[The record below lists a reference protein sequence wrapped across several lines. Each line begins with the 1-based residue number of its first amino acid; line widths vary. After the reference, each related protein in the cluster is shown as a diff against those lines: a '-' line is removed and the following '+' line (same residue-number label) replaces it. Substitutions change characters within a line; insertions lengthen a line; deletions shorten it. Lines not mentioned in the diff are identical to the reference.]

1 MSLLMR
7 RIEEE
12 KPWWLMR
19 PKLRLLL
26 SMPLYLLNK
35 EYRKWRKAK
44 LTPRKL
50 KKRLRELAKLFPKT
64 KEDLMGRD
72 KEFQILMTAIAYH
85 VIEDPA
91 VRELF
96 KGVPPPKFFI
106 LKGSTGSGKTL
117 LAEVCIR
124 EAIAHG
130 LELGVNVQPIV
141 VNGEDIFHPLYGQSI
156 RNLANIFKR
165 AEEVPSLIF
174 FDEFH
179 CIGLKVEQP
188 LYGAD
193 REDVRIQDT
202 FIEYLNKIIN
212 TNKRVVVIAAT
223 SKFEAIREDIR
234 RRAFVIDLDQNITRD
249 MLLAVLKAEL
259 KKYGWTYLDPEEVMS
274 VLEKSVSVYRQT
286 QLTPF
291 DIIDACS
298 KVKSKKVEP
307 LREKLFKKLG
317 SLKGDFSYK
326 VTLDDFK
333 LVARELRGYMD
344 QEKSSEVLGCVL
356 KVKPAVSYSDIGGLF
371 GIKEKI
377 FKIISLSL
385 KPELASKLSWVP
397 PKGFLLWGEPGCGKT
412 YLSKAIAKENE
423 ATFFYVPAAQLLIN
437 AKWVGEPEKNIKDL
451 FQLARKHAP
460 SIIFFDEFDVI
471 AGRRKGDPV
480 SDRLT
485 AQILTELDGLQPLE
499 NVIVIAATNRLDAI
513 DEAVLNRF
521 EPYIIEV
528 PLPRNDKER
537 LDVIR
542 VHLKQYMHHLHSEVT
557 PEAVLGIIKRF
568 RVVSPRVI
576 AEVIREANRLRS
588 QEVVAASEVVKAM
601 TLGLKASEVS
611 QIYLE
616 DLKRLEE
623 VLGSTSL
630 EALSK
635 VTPDNYKIRLY
646 HFQRAAELL
655 ELEIDKELMDIQE
668 GMIVKGPGIA
678 LGLATDPQGRRGL
691 LLIVECMVRRGQGKV
706 SVTGAAK
713 TLALTP
719 GAPVEDVSV
728 VESAQNAVDYIKLY
742 VQDKL
747 GMDIADYDFRFQ
759 VVSPLEGVPGTGV
772 SGPSLGLALSVAAL
786 SELMG
791 CPQDPSVV
799 MTGKVDIKGRV
810 GPVGGLDWRG
820 AGKIIAAIKTKRV
833 KIKKF
838 IMPRWNYER
847 SRDEIKVLE
856 DSGITVVPVERQVE
870 AWVHSLNM
878 DENAI
883 LEKLATNLKRVDA
896 FTDRQSSHLRKLSP
910 DHQLESQLNT

>member
-1 MSLLMR
+1 MR
-7 RIEEE
+7 KIEEK
-12 KPWWLMR
+12 KPWWLMK

-26 SMPLYLLNK
+26 SIPLHLLNK
-35 EYRKWRKAK
+35 EYRRWRKAK

-50 KKRLRELAKLFPKT
+50 KKKLRELDKIFPKT
-64 KEDLMGRD
+64 KEDIIGRD
-72 KEFQILMTAIAYH
+72 KEFQMLITAIAYH

-96 KGVPPPKFFI
+96 KGAPPPKFFI

-117 LAEVCIR
+117 LAEACLR
-124 EAIAHG
+124 EAVAYG
-130 LELGVNVQPIV
+130 LEMGVNVQPIL
-141 VNGEDIFHPLYGQSI
+141 VNGEEIFHPLYGQSI
-156 RNLANIFKR
+156 RNLANIFKK
-165 AEEVPSLIF
+165 AEEVPSVIF

-188 LYGAD
+188 MYGAD
-193 REDVRIQDT
+193 REDIRLQDT
-202 FIEYLNKIIN
+202 LIEYLNKIIN
-212 TNKRVVVIAAT
+212 TNKRNVVIAAT
-223 SKFEAIREDIR
+223 NKFEAIREDIR

-307 LREKLFKKLG
+307 LRERMFKKLG
-317 SLKGDFSYK
+317 FSKEDFSYK
-326 VTLDDFK
+326 VTIDDFK
-333 LVARELRGYMD
+333 LAARELRGYTE
-344 QEKSSEVLGCVL
+344 QEKSSEVLSCVL
-356 KVKPAVSYSDIGGLF
+356 KVKPAVNYSDIGGLF
-371 GIKEKI
+371 GVKEKI
-377 FKIISLSL
+377 FKVISLSL
-385 KPELASKLSWVP
+385 KPELASKLNWVP

-412 YLSKAIAKENE
+412 YLSKAIAKEND

-451 FQLARKHAP
+451 FQLARRHAP

-471 AGRRKGDPV
+471 AGKRKGDPV

-499 NVIVIAATNRLDAI
+499 NVIVIAATNRLDVI

-528 PLPRNDKER
+528 PLPRNDEER
-537 LDVIR
+537 LDVIK
-542 VHLKQYMHHLHSEVT
+542 VHLRQYALHLHSEVT
-557 PEAVLGIIKRF
+557 PEAVLNIIKRF

-588 QEVVAASEVVKAM
+588 QEVVAASEIVKAV
-601 TLGLKASEVS
+601 TSGLKASEAS
-611 QIYLE
+611 QIYRE
-616 DLKRLEE
+616 DLERLRE
-623 VLGSTSL
+623 VLGSTDL
-630 EALSK
+630 EVLSK
-635 VTPDNYKIRLY
+635 VTPDTYKIKLY
-646 HFQRAAELL
+646 HFQKAAELL
-655 ELEIDKELMDIQE
+655 ELEIDRELMDIQE
-668 GMIVKGPGIA
+668 SMITKEPGIA

-691 LLIVECMVRRGQGKV
+691 LLIVECMVRKGQGRV
-706 SVTGAAK
+706 SITGAAK

-719 GAPVEDVSV
+719 GTPVEDVSV
-728 VESAQNAVDYIKLY
+728 IESAQNAVDYIKLY
-742 VQDKL
+742 LQSKL
-747 GMDIADYDFRFQ
+747 GIDISDYDFRFQ

-772 SGPSLGLALSVAAL
+772 SGPSLGLALSVAAV
-786 SELMG
+786 SELTG
-791 CPQDPSVV
+791 CPSDPSVV

-820 AGKIIAAIKTKRV
+820 AGKIIAAIKTRRI

-838 IMPRWNYER
+838 VMPMWNYER
-847 SRDEIKVLE
+847 ARDEVKVLE
-856 DSGITVVPVERQVE
+856 GSGITVVPVEKQVE

-878 DENAI
+878 DEEAL
-883 LEKLATNLKRVDA
+883 LERLATNLKRVDA
-896 FTDRQSSHLRKLSP
+896 FTNRPSSYLRKLNS
-910 DHQLESQLNT
+910 DSQLESQLNT

>member
-1 MSLLMR
+1 MR
-7 RIEEE
+7 KIEEE
-12 KPWWLMR
+12 KPWWLVR
-19 PKLRLLL
+19 PRLRLIL
-26 SMPLYLLNK
+26 SIPLYLANK
-35 EYRKWRKAK
+35 EYRKWRKAR
-44 LTPRKL
+44 LTPHKL
-50 KKRLRELAKLFPKT
+50 KKRLRELNKLFPKT
-64 KEDLMGRD
+64 KEDLIGRD
-72 KEFQILMTAIAYH
+72 KEFQALMTAIAYH
-85 VIEDPA
+85 VIEDPV

-96 KGVPPPKFFI
+96 KGAPPPKFFI

-117 LAEVCIR
+117 LAEVCLR
-124 EAIAHG
+124 EAIVHG
-130 LELGVNVQPIV
+130 LELGVYVQPIL
-141 VNGEDIFHPLYGQSI
+141 VNGEEIFHPLYGQSI

-165 AEEVPSLIF
+165 AEEVPSVIF

-188 LYGAD
+188 MYGAD
-193 REDVRIQDT
+193 REDIRLQDT
-202 FIEYLNKIIN
+202 FIEHLNKIMN

-223 SKFEAIREDIR
+223 NKFEAIREDIR

-249 MLLAVLKAEL
+249 MLLAVLRAEL

-274 VLEKSVSVYRQT
+274 ALEKSVSVYRQT

-298 KVKSKKVEP
+298 KVRSKKVEP
-307 LREKLFKKLG
+307 LRERMFKKFG
-317 SLKGDFSYK
+317 FSKDDFSYK
-326 VTLDDFK
+326 VTVDDFK
-333 LVARELRGYMD
+333 LVARELRGYME
-344 QEKSSEVLGCVL
+344 QEKSSEVLSCVL
-356 KVKPAVSYSDIGGLF
+356 KVKPAVNYSDIGGLF

-377 FKIISLSL
+377 FKMISLSL
-385 KPELASKLSWVP
+385 KPELASKLNWVP

-412 YLSKAIAKENE
+412 YISKAIAKEND

-528 PLPRNDKER
+528 PLPRNDEER

-542 VHLKQYMHHLHSEVT
+542 VHLKQYAPHLHSEVT
-557 PEAVLGIIKRF
+557 PETVLNIIKKF

-588 QEVVAASEVVKAM
+588 QEVVAASEMVKAAAS
-601 TLGLKASEVS
+601 GLKASEAS
-611 QIYLE
+611 QVYRE
-616 DLKRLEE
+616 DLERLKE

-630 EALSK
+630 EALSQ
-635 VTPDNYKIRLY
+635 VTPETYKIRLY

-655 ELEIDKELMDIQE
+655 EPEIDKELMDIQE
-668 GMIVKGPGIA
+668 SMITEEPGVA
-678 LGLATDPQGRRGL
+678 LGLATDSQGRRGL
-691 LLIVECMVRRGQGKV
+691 LLIVECIVRKGQGKV

-719 GAPVEDVSV
+719 GTPVEDVSV
-728 VESAQNAVDYIKLY
+728 IESAQNAVDYIKLY

-747 GMDIADYDFRFQ
+747 GIDMSDYDFRFQ
-759 VVSPLEGVPGTGV
+759 VVSPLEGVPGSGV
-772 SGPSLGLALSVAAL
+772 SGPSLGLALSVAAI
-786 SELMG
+786 SELSG
-791 CPQDPSVV
+791 HPSDPSTV

-820 AGKIIAAIKTKRV
+820 AGKIIAAIKTRRV

-838 IMPRWNYER
+838 LMPKWNYEKA
-847 SRDEIKVLE
+847 RDEVKVLE
-856 DSGITVVPVERQVE
+856 NSGIFVVPIEKQVE
-870 AWVHSLNM
+870 AWIQSLNI
-878 DENAI
+878 DEDVL
-883 LEKLATNLKRVDA
+883 LEKLAINLRRVDA
-896 FTDRQSSHLRKLSP
+896 FANRYSSCLRKPGL
-910 DHQLESQLNT
+910 DTQINGQLNT

>member
-7 RIEEE
+7 KIEEE
-12 KPWWLMR
+12 KPWWLIR

-26 SMPLYLLNK
+26 SIPLYLTNK

-50 KKRLRELAKLFPKT
+50 KKKLRELDKLFPKT
-64 KEDLMGRD
+64 KEDLIGRD
-72 KEFQILMTAIAYH
+72 KEFQMLMTAIAYH
-85 VIEDPA
+85 VIEDPV

-96 KGVPPPKFFI
+96 KGAPPPKFFI

-130 LELGVNVQPIV
+130 LELGVNVQPIL
-141 VNGEDIFHPLYGQSI
+141 VNGEEIFHPLYGQSI
-156 RNLANIFKR
+156 RNLANIFKK
-165 AEEVPSLIF
+165 AEEVPSVIF

-193 REDVRIQDT
+193 REDVRVQDT
-202 FIEYLNKIIN
+202 FIDYLNKIIN

-223 SKFEAIREDIR
+223 NKFEAIREDIR

-249 MLLAVLKAEL
+249 MLLAVLRAEL

-298 KVKSKKVEP
+298 KVRSKKVEP
-307 LREKLFKKLG
+307 LREKMFKRLG
-317 SLKGDFSYK
+317 FSKEDFSYK

-333 LVARELRGYMD
+333 LVARELRGYME

-385 KPELASKLSWVP
+385 RPELASKLSWVP

-412 YLSKAIAKENE
+412 YLSKAIAKEND

-451 FQLARKHAP
+451 FQLARRHAP

-499 NVIVIAATNRLDAI
+499 NVIVIAATNRLDVI

-528 PLPRNDKER
+528 PLPRNDEER

-542 VHLKQYMHHLHSEVT
+542 VHLKQYAPHLHSEVT
-557 PEAVLGIIKRF
+557 PEAVLSIIKKF

-588 QEVVAASEVVKAM
+588 QEVVAASEMVKAVAS
-601 TLGLKASEVS
+601 GLRASEVY
-611 QIYLE
+611 QIYRE
-616 DLKRLEE
+616 DLERLKE

-630 EALSK
+630 EVLSK
-635 VTPDNYKIRLY
+635 VTPDTYKIRLY
-646 HFQRAAELL
+646 HFQKAAELL
-655 ELEIDKELMDIQE
+655 EPEIDKELMDIQE
-668 GMIVKGPGIA
+668 SMIVKEPGVA
-678 LGLATDPQGRRGL
+678 LGLATDLQGRRGL

-706 SVTGAAK
+706 NVTGVAK

-719 GAPVEDVSV
+719 GTPVEDVSV
-728 VESAQNAVDYIKLY
+728 IESAQNAVDYIKLY

-747 GMDIADYDFRFQ
+747 GIDISGYDFRFQ

-772 SGPSLGLALSVAAL
+772 SGPSLGLALSVAAI
-786 SELMG
+786 SELAG
-791 CPQDPSVV
+791 YPSDPSVV
-799 MTGKVDIKGRV
+799 MTGKVDIKGKV

-838 IMPRWNYER
+838 IMPKWNYER
-847 SRDEIKVLE
+847 SRDEVKVLE
-856 DSGITVVPVERQVE
+856 DSGIVVVPVEKQVD
-870 AWVHSLNM
+870 AWLHSLNV
-878 DENAI
+878 DEDI
-883 LEKLATNLKRVDA
+883 LLQRLTINLKRADGSA
-896 FTDRQSSHLRKLSP
+896 NQYSSYLRKSSLDP
-910 DHQLESQLNT
+910 HLESQLSA

>member
-7 RIEEE
+7 KIEEE
-12 KPWWLMR
+12 KPWWLTR

-26 SMPLYLLNK
+26 SIPLYLVNK
-35 EYRKWRKAK
+35 EYRRWRKAK

-50 KKRLRELAKLFPKT
+50 KKKLRELNKLFPKT
-64 KEDLMGRD
+64 KEDLIGRD
-72 KEFQILMTAIAYH
+72 KEFQMIMTAIAYH

-91 VRELF
+91 ARELF
-96 KGVPPPKFFI
+96 KGAPPPKFFI

-124 EAIAHG
+124 EAMAHG
-130 LELGVNVQPIV
+130 LKLGVNVQPILV
-141 VNGEDIFHPLYGQSI
+141 SGEEIFHPLYGQSI
-156 RNLANIFKR
+156 RNLANIFKK
-165 AEEVPSLIF
+165 AEEVPSVIF

-179 CIGLKVEQP
+179 CIGMKVEQP
-188 LYGAD
+188 IYGAD
-193 REDVRIQDT
+193 REDVRLQDT
-202 FIEYLNKIIN
+202 LIEYLNKIID
-212 TNKRVVVIAAT
+212 TNRRVVVIAAT
-223 SKFEAIREDIR
+223 NKFEAIREDIR

-259 KKYGWTYLDPEEVMS
+259 KKYGWIYLDPEEVMS

-291 DIIDACS
+291 DIIDACN
-298 KVKSKKVEP
+298 KVRSKKIEP
-307 LREKLFKKLG
+307 LREKLFKRLG
-317 SLKGDFSYK
+317 HSKEDLSYK

-333 LVARELRGYMD
+333 LVARELRGYIE

-356 KVKPAVSYSDIGGLF
+356 KVKPAVSYNDIGGLF

-385 KPELASKLSWVP
+385 KPELASKLNWTP

-412 YLSKAIAKENE
+412 YLSKAIAKEND
-423 ATFFYVPAAQLLIN
+423 ATFFYVPAAQLLMN

-451 FQLARKHAP
+451 FQLARRHAP

-471 AGRRKGDPV
+471 AGRRRGDPV

-499 NVIVIAATNRLDAI
+499 NVIVIAATNRLDVI

-528 PLPRNDKER
+528 PLPRNDEER

-542 VHLKQYMHHLHSEVT
+542 VHLRQYVHHLHSEVT
-557 PEAVLGIIKRF
+557 PEALLSIIKRF

-588 QEVVAASEVVKAM
+588 QEIVAASEMVKTA
-601 TLGLKASEVS
+601 TSGFKTSEVL
-611 QIYLE
+611 QIYRE
-616 DLKRLEE
+616 DLERLKE
-623 VLGSTSL
+623 VLGSVDL
-630 EALSK
+630 DVLSK
-635 VTPDNYKIRLY
+635 VSPETYKIRLY
-646 HFQRAAELL
+646 HFQKASELL
-655 ELEIDKELMDIQE
+655 EPEIDKELMDIQE
-668 GMIVKGPGIA
+668 SMIVKEPGIA

-691 LLIVECMVRRGQGKV
+691 LLIVECMVRKGTGKV
-706 SVTGAAK
+706 SVTGVAK
-713 TLALTP
+713 TLALSP
-719 GAPVEDVSV
+719 GTSVEDVSV
-728 VESAQNAVDYIKLY
+728 VESAQNAVDFIKLY

-747 GMDIADYDFRFQ
+747 GIDISDYDFRFQ

-786 SELMG
+786 SELA
-791 CPQDPSVV
+791 CHSSDPSVV

-838 IMPRWNYER
+838 IMPKWNYER
-847 SRDEIKVLE
+847 SRDEAKVLE
-856 DSGITVVPVERQVE
+856 DSGIAVVPVERQVE
-870 AWVHSLNM
+870 AWVHALNI
-878 DENAI
+878 DEEAL
-883 LEKLATNLKRVDA
+883 LEKLATNLQRINA
-896 FTDRQSSHLRKLSP
+896 FVSDRPGHLRRRGLYSQP
-910 DHQLESQLNT
+910 ENQLNT